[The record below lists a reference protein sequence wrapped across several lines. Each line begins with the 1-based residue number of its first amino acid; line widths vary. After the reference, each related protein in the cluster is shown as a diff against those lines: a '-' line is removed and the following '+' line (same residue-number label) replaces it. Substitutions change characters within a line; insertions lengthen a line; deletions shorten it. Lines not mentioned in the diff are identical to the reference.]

1 MSEERKVPTQIRFDF
16 EKSHFF
22 RTIHVDG
29 VFGGPTPQGLI
40 QLAFFSERLPVPK
53 TITHEITE
61 QGVLGAEIAA
71 ARVSRASIYREL
83 EINAMMTPD
92 VARAVRDFLN
102 EKLEQLDK
110 LSTKDLPKAGD
121 R

>member
-1 MSEERKVPTQIRFDF
+1 MSEETKAPTQIRFDF

-40 QLAFFSERLPVPK
+40 QLAFYSERLPVPK
-53 TITHEITE
+53 TVTHEVTE
-61 QGVLGAEIAA
+61 QGMLGPEIGAV
-71 ARVSRASIYREL
+71 RVSRTSIYREL

-92 VARAVRDFLN
+92 VARALRDFLN
-102 EKLEQLDK
+102 EKIEQLEK
-110 LSTKDLPKAGD
+110 ITKDLPKASD